1 MIDLLKKSVEQEI
14 EILREIS
21 LFSKRIE
28 TASPSEKTLLAE
40 GLEALNSRMRESSR
54 IVIDLLGEIETGIKK
69 KKFLEELDI
78 TEGVLKKLRKKEVKE
93 EAEIEEFRK
102 ARGYLKLAN
111 KFFFKSAND
120 LVKKGYFGAL
130 QSELKKSNL
139 I

>member
-54 IVIDLLGEIETGIKK
+54 IVIDLLGEIETGIK
-69 KKFLEELDI
+69 E
-78 TEGVLKKLRKKEVKE
+78 KKEVQEIKKPVAYKKE
-93 EAEIEEFRK
+93 TTSTPLPEKI
-102 ARGYLKLAN
+102 
-111 KFFFKSAND
+111 S
-120 LVKKGYFGAL
+120 
-130 QSELKKSNL
+130 
-139 I
+139 